1 MELRSAKKRKYTK
14 TGTKQKKGDK
24 DIIDKTLRSKNKKGK
39 IKSENNVEKT
49 HLKIEGKVDKKHN
62 TKTLIR
68 ELDEFIAENTQLTC
82 CLCAVPLKD
91 FTDLKKHFRQEHQ
104 CVGYIPCCNNR
115 YRKRTLYVDH
125 LKLHKDPDFFK

>member
-1 MELRSAKKRKYTK
+1 MELRSTKKRKYTK
-14 TGTKQKKGDK
+14 RGTKQKKPDK
-24 DIIDKTLRSKNKKGK
+24 ECIDKTLRSKKRK
-39 IKSENNVEKT
+39 IKSEDNVEKKI
-49 HLKIEGKVDKKHN
+49 LKIDDKGDKKHN
-62 TKTLIR
+62 TKSLIR

-91 FTDLKKHFRQEHQ
+91 FTHLKKHFRQEHQ